1 MVSNSPQYK
10 IVSLQQPSK
19 TAVLKRRTKSN
30 KLVTN
35 KKQIQSFI
43 PTTDISLYWKA
54 NRINYSN
61 KLINMTF
68 QEMQKNK
75 IKSQLKT
82 GNKANIDIKL
92 SQLILLTKKDYTH
105 ARAHTHTHT
114 HTHIYIYAYHDKQFS
129 CLLSHL

>member
-1 MVSNSPQYK
+1 
-10 IVSLQQPSK
+10 VSLQQPSK

-92 SQLILLTKKDYTH
+92 SQLILLKKKTIRT
-105 ARAHTHTHT
+105 RAHTHTHT
-114 HTHIYIYAYHDKQFS
+114 HTHIYIYMHITTNSSAAFFHTYKTKIFGII
-129 CLLSHL
+129 